1 MFIIPL
7 ILALL
12 LYNLN
17 EMIFG
22 FKDSILMSVT
32 SAIETNKIIC
42 VCTHTFYHLILT
54 LIFWYVMFLVLQI
67 RKLKLRKVKQ
77 ANGPRS
83 QN

>member
-42 VCTHTFYHLILT
+42 VCTHILSLNLNT
-54 LIFWYVMFLVLQI
+54 DLLVCYVSRFTDKEI
-67 RKLKLRKVKQ
+67 E
-77 ANGPRS
+77 AEES
-83 QN
+83 